1 MQQKK
6 KKEVETNE
14 VQYFR
19 RTEMSDLEIK
29 IDREKALLALSDA
42 LELGKS
48 DPEIAHVNADKVLC
62 ELLTSLGFSD
72 VVEEFKK
79 VPKWY
84 A

>member
-1 MQQKK
+1 
-6 KKEVETNE
+6 
-14 VQYFR
+14 
-19 RTEMSDLEIK
+19 MSDLEIK

-42 LELGKS
+42 LELGKG
-48 DPEIAHVNADKVLC
+48 DPEIAHVNADEILC

>member
-1 MQQKK
+1 MAHYGIY
-6 KKEVETNE
+6 TNGI
-14 VQYFR
+14 YYR
-19 RTEMSDLEIK
+19 RTVMEIK

-42 LELGKS
+42 LELGKV

>member
-1 MQQKK
+1 
-6 KKEVETNE
+6 
-14 VQYFR
+14 
-19 RTEMSDLEIK
+19 MSDLEIK

-42 LELGKS
+42 LELGKG
-48 DPEIAHVNADKVLC
+48 DPEIAHVNADKILC

>member
-1 MQQKK
+1 
-6 KKEVETNE
+6 
-14 VQYFR
+14 
-19 RTEMSDLEIK
+19 MSDLEIK

-42 LELGKS
+42 LELGKG
-48 DPEIAHVNADKVLC
+48 DPEIAHVNADEILC

-72 VVEEFKK
+72 VVKEFKK

>member
-1 MQQKK
+1 
-6 KKEVETNE
+6 
-14 VQYFR
+14 
-19 RTEMSDLEIK
+19 MSDLEIK

-42 LELGKS
+42 LELGKG
-48 DPEIAHVNADKVLC
+48 DPEIAHVNADEVLC

>member
-1 MQQKK
+1 
-6 KKEVETNE
+6 
-14 VQYFR
+14 
-19 RTEMSDLEIK
+19 MSDLEIK
-29 IDREKALLALSDA
+29 IDREKALLALSEA
-42 LELGKS
+42 LELGKG
-48 DPEIAHVNADKVLC
+48 DPEIAHVNADEVLC

>member
-1 MQQKK
+1 
-6 KKEVETNE
+6 
-14 VQYFR
+14 
-19 RTEMSDLEIK
+19 MSDLEIK

-42 LELGKS
+42 LELGKG
-48 DPEIAHVNADKVLC
+48 DPEIAHVNADEVLC

-72 VVEEFKK
+72 VVKEFKK